1 MTATF
6 TALERSLVGN
16 EMVEAGTT
24 GVRLPEGTLPG
35 PNMKPENDEA
45 QAMVAGYEASNK
57 ERLARMQAENPNAI
71 GGSADAFAAAV
82 AQAIKESNAVHAA
95 QMAEMTA
102 MMAKLVEAQT
112 GAPKGKAKAA
122 DSLT

>member
-35 PNMKPENDEA
+35 PNMKPENEEA
-45 QAMVAGYEASNK
+45 EAMVAEYEASNK
-57 ERLARMQAENPNAI
+57 ARIAQMQADNPSAI
-71 GGSADAFAAAV
+71 GGNADAFAAAV
-82 AQAIKESNAVHAA
+82 ALAIKESNAAHAA

-102 MMAKLVEAQT
+102 MVAKLVEA
-112 GAPKGKAKAA
+112 GYNAPKGKAKATE
-122 DSLT
+122 SLT